1 MVLDLKKG
9 RRMREGK
16 LKRRNNIPCRWSC
29 DECVRQSCGG
39 GEVAAVYDG
48 EVRT

>member
-1 MVLDLKKG
+1 MVLDLKRG

-29 DECVRQSCGG
+29 DECVRQSCGR
-39 GEVAAVYDG
+39 GEVAEEYDG
-48 EVRT
+48 GC